1 MKIPS
6 LLALVASAA
15 ILTSCSGPGGPA
27 TRAGHAVDTAVYH
40 VGSGIS
46 HAGRAIE
53 NAATGN

>member
-6 LLALVASAA
+6 LLAFVASAA

-46 HAGRAIE
+46 HAGHAIE